1 VLITNVQTDTTSL
14 FTEQSILN
22 STEGKKVTKY
32 QYRNNLMSAGVLHES
47 LCCGTEVG
55 VTNVCRCDKEL
66 AFGQGI
72 LKHFTKNVASLICG
86 ER

>member
-1 VLITNVQTDTTSL
+1 
-14 FTEQSILN
+14 
-22 STEGKKVTKY
+22 
-32 QYRNNLMSAGVLHES
+32 MSAGVLHES